1 MKKMLISVRNLKMK
15 KKVPERGTSSDTSL
29 HHLPGTHSMNDQ
41 VSDGSSCACVPR
53 SGENKSPAGSM
64 RALIA
69 DSGLQNV
76 HSIST
81 SLRKDVQRKEKGV
94 KSGKPFRVDPLPGL
108 LDHRDFVRVKV
119 VSGRCDICQEGVAVF
134 RCAEKNVGVCEN
146 CYARMVREWNEQSG
160 IK

>member
-1 MKKMLISVRNLKMK
+1 
-15 KKVPERGTSSDTSL
+15 
-29 HHLPGTHSMNDQ
+29 
-41 VSDGSSCACVPR
+41 
-53 SGENKSPAGSM
+53 M